1 MTSPTPALAML
12 PIKGVRAKCGISEAT
27 IYRLIQA
34 GTFPKPYK
42 VGTRSL
48 WLSTELDE
56 WIMRQVSP
64 QNVGQSMGRDVISP
78 DKPYESAA

>member
-1 MTSPTPALAML
+1 MTTNADIAPKDLALL
-12 PIKGVRAKCGISEAT
+12 HIKGVRAKCSISEAT

-48 WLSTELDE
+48 WLSTEVDA
-56 WIMRQVSP
+56 WIMQQVAS
-64 QNVGQSMGRDVISP
+64 QSVGQNMGH
-78 DKPYESAA
+78 SAAA